1 MSDFMGM
8 NLELADFDRLL
19 RQDDLTETPVD
30 IQTFVQ
36 DKEYLGLPP
45 LSDIQ
50 LEIVRHSTQ
59 IYKERTLIS
68 LLGEEE
74 GKEWYKTYTNCYGP

>member
-1 MSDFMGM
+1 MSDFVGM
-8 NLELADFDRLL
+8 NLDLKDFDRLL
-19 RQDDLTETPVD
+19 RQDDLIETPVD

-59 IYKERTLIS
+59 ILKLFVCWVKVLEKTIAQEYQWLIQ
-68 LLGEEE
+68 
-74 GKEWYKTYTNCYGP
+74 YI

>member
-8 NLELADFDRLL
+8 NLDLKDFDRLL
-19 RQDDLTETPVD
+19 RQDDLIETPVD

-59 IYKERTLIS
+59 IFKERTLIS
-68 LLGEEE
+68 MYGEEE
-74 GKEWYKTYTNCYGP
+74 GKAW